1 MQEAEQGF
9 VAREEEVRPRPAQ
22 ADRLSPRL
30 ADRHRGRQTHRH
42 RDMQPAPAATPLSHG
57 PLTLAT
63 HPRQV
68 RVRLAASKEELG
80 KAAEAELSEAAV
92 LAAEAALDDEFA
104 SREEALEGKVGTPS
118 LTRTLI

>member
-1 MQEAEQGF
+1 M
-9 VAREEEVRPRPAQ
+9 
-22 ADRLSPRL
+22 
-30 ADRHRGRQTHRH
+30 
-42 RDMQPAPAATPLSHG
+42 
-57 PLTLAT
+57 
-63 HPRQV
+63 

-118 LTRTLI
+118 LTRTLTPTLTPTRTRTRTRTPTLTLNQGGHHQGLTPTLPQPHPYP